1 MYFSKFPQ
9 LLYSLDGG
17 KSVQL
22 VTDILRRTEFIQDFI
37 SNGAVYDEYDVQ
49 DGDTPEILSDK
60 FYGNPFSHWIIM
72 IANNIVDPIL
82 DWPMSQSQLYSYCVS
97 KYTEEL
103 VYSIHH
109 YEDADGV
116 VINENESAYPVSN
129 YEYEERVN
137 NNKRRI
143 KVIRKELIADI
154 TREFASLI
162 KK

>member
-9 LLYSLDGG
+9 ILYSLDGG
-17 KSVQL
+17 ASVQL
-22 VTDILRRTEFIQDFI
+22 VTDILRRTEFIQEFI
-37 SNGAVYDEYDVQ
+37 ANGAVYDEYDVQ

-60 FYGNPFSHWIIM
+60 FYGNSFSHWIIM
-72 IANNIVDPIL
+72 MANNIIDPIM

-109 YEDADGV
+109 YEDIDGV
-116 VINENESAYPVSN
+116 IVNESELAYPVSN
-129 YEYEERVN
+129 YEYEERLN

>member
-17 KSVQL
+17 KSVHL
-22 VTDILRRTEFIQDFI
+22 VTDILRRTEFIQEFI
-37 SNGAVYDEYDVQ
+37 TNGAVYDEYDVQ

-60 FYGNPFSHWIIM
+60 FYGNSFSHWIIM
-72 IANNIVDPIL
+72 MANNIIDPIL
-82 DWPMSQSQLYSYCVS
+82 DWPMSQGQLYSYCVS
-97 KYTEEL
+97 KYTESL

-109 YEDADGV
+109 YEDSIGY

-137 NNKRRI
+137 NGKRRV

-154 TREFASLI
+154 TREFALMI